1 MNTATTSTKT
11 APELKSLLILG
22 FLSLIWGS
30 SFILIKKGLVVYS
43 PVQLACLRV
52 SISAIAFLP
61 FFLYQLKKVDW
72 SKWPYLLLIG
82 LTGSAIP
89 SLLFSYAQTEV
100 SSSIAGIL
108 NSLTPL
114 FTLILGVIIFG
125 NKMIWSKL
133 MGVLLGLVGAAL
145 LIILGKK
152 AGLQGNLWYGLLI
165 VLATICYATS
175 VNTVGKYLKD
185 MPSFMIS
192 TVSFTFVGIPMLF
205 YLFTTDFVSVLQ
217 FEPGAL
223 EALGYISILSL
234 GGTFLATIIFF
245 QLVQWTNPVFSST
258 VAYIIPIVALLWGVL
273 DGELI
278 SVYHLLAI
286 SLILGGV
293 YLSRK

>member
-1 MNTATTSTKT
+1 M
-11 APELKSLLILG
+11 
-22 FLSLIWGS
+22 
-30 SFILIKKGLVVYS
+30 VYS

-52 SISAIAFLP
+52 SISAIAFFP

-72 SKWPYLLLIG
+72 SKWPYLLLVG

-114 FTLILGVIIFG
+114 FTLVLGVIIFG
-125 NKMIWSKL
+125 NQMIWSKL
-133 MGVLLGLVGAAL
+133 VGVLLGLAGAAL
-145 LIILGKK
+145 LILLGKR
-152 AGLQGNLWYGLLI
+152 AGLEGNLWYGLLI
-165 VLATICYATS
+165 VIATICYATS
-175 VNTVGKYLKD
+175 VNTVGKYLKV
-185 MPSFMIS
+185 MPSLTIS
-192 TVSFTFVGIPMLF
+192 TVAFTFVGIPMLF
-205 YLFTTDFVSVLQ
+205 YLFTTDFISVLQ
-217 FEPGAL
+217 FEPGAY

-258 VAYIIPIVALLWGVL
+258 VAYIIPIVALMWGVI

-278 SVYHLLAI
+278 SIYHLLAI
-286 SLILGGV
+286 GLILGGV

>member
-258 VAYIIPIVALLWGVL
+258 VAYIIPIVALLWGVV

>member
-1 MNTATTSTKT
+1 MSS
-11 APELKSLLILG
+11 LKSSFKTSPDFKSIMVLG
-22 FLSLIWGS
+22 LLSLIWGS
-30 SFILIKKGLVVYS
+30 SFILIKKALLVYS

-52 SISAIAFLP
+52 SISAVAFLP
-61 FFLYQLKKVDW
+61 FFLYQFKKIDW
-72 SKWPYLLLIG
+72 SKWPYLLLVG

-114 FTLILGVIIFG
+114 FTLILGVILFG
-125 NKMIWSKL
+125 NQMIWSKL
-133 MGVLLGLVGAAL
+133 VGVLLGLVGAAL
-145 LIILGKK
+145 LILLGKR
-152 AGLQGNLWYGLLI
+152 AGLEGNLWYGLLI
-165 VLATICYATS
+165 VVATVCYATS

-185 MPSFMIS
+185 MSSVIIS
-192 TVSFTFVGIPMLF
+192 TVSFTMVGIPMLF
-205 YLFTTDFVSVLQ
+205 FLFMTDFITVFQS
-217 FEPGAL
+217 EPGAL
-223 EALGYISILSL
+223 EAFGYISILSL

-258 VAYIIPIVALLWGVL
+258 VAYIIPIVALLWGVV

-278 SVYHLLAI
+278 SVYHMLAI
-286 SLILGGV
+286 GLILGGV

>member
-1 MNTATTSTKT
+1 MSTIST
-11 APELKSLLILG
+11 GDNSAVRLKSFLVLG

-52 SISAIAFLP
+52 SISAIAFFP
-61 FFLYQLKKVDW
+61 FFLYRLKKVDW
-72 SKWPYLLLIG
+72 SKWPYLVTVG
-82 LTGSAIP
+82 LTGSALP

-114 FTLILGVIIFG
+114 FTLILGVFIFG
-125 NKMIWSKL
+125 SAMMWSKL
-133 MGVLLGLVGAAL
+133 IGVIMGLLGAAL
-145 LIILGKK
+145 LIILGSQ
-152 AGLQGNLWYGLLI
+152 AGLEGNLWYGLLI
-165 VLATICYATS
+165 VVATICYATS

-185 MPSFMIS
+185 MSSLTIS
-192 TVSFTFVGIPMLF
+192 TVSFTLVGIPMLF
-205 YLFTTDFVSVLQ
+205 FLFTTDFVNIMQ
-217 FEPGAL
+217 TNPGAY

-234 GGTFLATIIFF
+234 GGTFLATIVFF

-258 VAYIIPIVALLWGVL
+258 VAYIIPIVALMWGVV
-273 DGELI
+273 DGERI
-278 SVYHLLAI
+278 TVYHLLAI
-286 SLILGGV
+286 GMILGGV